1 MYMYKDFEVDEWLE
15 LLNNRDVFKEENMLV
30 MRRFMDIGDAATCTQ
45 LANKYGK
52 NYNYYIT
59 VCKSLAK
66 RIAEVKGV
74 VFEKRSNGSEIRWP
88 LLFDGKKVSNDD
100 DVDGTF
106 LWNLKSNLKKA
117 LEQVD
122 LSVFKPLVEPSN
134 ALLFSSEEEID
145 LFFERFLSESKYI
158 IKYNRCPEF
167 THYTKDSK
175 VQHDGA
181 YISGYPDAQAGVFW
195 GIILYDDEVRAFF
208 RFGYN
213 HENYE
218 EIKPFIN
225 LYSNQIKELLG
236 PDALYYGPDD
246 YGCFELQTDEK
257 TDDLCVDF
265 VNPSSEIELKNILY
279 RFYII
284 FDNLRKYKRKEKVV
298 WNLTFS
304 GITEIVQYVNN
315 SLGDWCNEFGQKR
328 KKLAGMT
335 RAPSRGKLFADN
347 DDVEKRGWAI
357 NEGGHKEI
365 QYHIFYRE
373 GKIGYG
379 LGFSV
384 QYTSFYNDK
393 TNVEYLKPYTD
404 AYCAV
409 RDDKEI
415 IRLKEKNFSFIYG
428 TEEGLFNIQD
438 NTYYCLGKIIEP
450 TLINIYQMLADL
462 KGDMFEAYCK
472 IFEAKNNNL
481 WEKKIA
487 MKDINKQV
495 ELLKLKKNLILQG
508 APGTGKT
515 YSTAALAL
523 AILGKT
529 DVDFRDHEA
538 VMRKYNELLIEFDDN
553 GNVKNDGQIGFVT
566 FHQSMD
572 YEDFIEGIKPEIT
585 GTNSSVLYS
594 IQSGIFKSICNEAGL
609 LSNVSSF
616 DEAFK
621 KLAEAIPH
629 EDEADEMNPIKPFT
643 LKTTATSA
651 TFGIT
656 LNGRGNLN
664 LYTGPSLQKQGSLTK
679 ERLRLQLLGKNVD
692 PFWKSYYDG
701 VANEL
706 KSKYG
711 YNGVAEKA
719 QDTKYVLIIDEINRG
734 NVSKIFGEL
743 ITLLESDKRK
753 LVGADITD
761 ENKKRQHSI
770 EVTLPYSKRK
780 FSVPSNLYIIGTM
793 NTTDRSVGS
802 IDYAVRRRFAFYT
815 LKADE
820 NLAALYSYYADKDPS
835 LLKLAEEKY
844 AFVSTFIKE
853 NQIKGVKF
861 DDLMVGESYFM
872 AESID
877 NLDLKWNYEVI
888 PLLEE
893 YQKDG
898 LLKPAADIESLL
910 QK

>member
-1 MYMYKDFEVDEWLE
+1 MYMYKDFEVNEWLE
-15 LLNNRDVFKEENMLV
+15 LLNNRDVFKEENMLI
-30 MRRFMDIGDAATCTQ
+30 MRRLMDLGGEATCPQ

-52 NYNYYIT
+52 TWAYYNSM
-59 VCKSLAK
+59 CSKLAQRVAVEK
-66 RIAEVKGV
+66 NV
-74 VFEKRSNGSEIRWP
+74 VFEKRSDGTEIRWP

-100 DVDGTF
+100 DVDGVF
-106 LWNLKSNLKKA
+106 LWILKSNLKKA
-117 LEQVD
+117 LDQVD

-145 LFFERFLSESKYI
+145 LFFERFLNESKYI
-158 IKYNRCPEF
+158 VNYNNYPTF
-167 THYTKDSK
+167 THYTKK
-175 VQHDGA
+175 YGA
-181 YISGYPDAQAGVFW
+181 YVTGYPETPAGVYW
-195 GIILYDDEVRAFF
+195 GVNFDKDNVWAFF
-208 RFGYN
+208 RFGYD
-213 HENYE
+213 E
-218 EIKPFIN
+218 EKYKQIKPFIT
-225 LYSNQIKELLG
+225 LYSKQIKELLG
-236 PDALYYGPDD
+236 PDALYCGPDNFD
-246 YGCFELQTDEK
+246 CFELQVDEESE
-257 TDDLCVDF
+257 DLCVDF
-265 VNPSSEIELKNILY
+265 LNPSSEIELKNILY

-284 FDNLRKYKRKEKVV
+284 FDNLRKYKRNENVV
-298 WNLTFS
+298 WNLSFS

-315 SLGDWCNEFGQKR
+315 SLGEWCNDFGLKR
-328 KKLAGMT
+328 KELAGKS
-335 RAPSRGKLFADN
+335 RAPAKGKLFSDK
-347 DDVEKRGWAI
+347 DIEDRGWAV

-373 GKIGYG
+373 GRIGYG

-384 QYTSFYNDK
+384 EYTPFCNEK

-409 RDDKEI
+409 KDDESI
-415 IRLKEKNFSFIYG
+415 MRLKEKGFSFIYG
-428 TEEGLFNIQD
+428 TEEGLYNIQD
-438 NTYYCLGKIIEP
+438 GSYYCLGKIIEP
-450 TLINIYQMLADL
+450 SLINIYQMLVDL
-462 KGDMFEAYCK
+462 KGDMFEAYRK
-472 IFEAKNNNL
+472 IFDAKNNNL

-529 DVDFRDHEA
+529 DIDFKDHEA

-585 GTNSSVLYS
+585 GTHSSVLYS
-594 IQSGIFKSICNEAGL
+594 IQSGIFKSVCNEAGL

-616 DEAFK
+616 DDAFK

-679 ERLRLQLLGKNVD
+679 DRLRLQLLGKNVD

-820 NLAALYSYYADKDPS
+820 NLTALHSYYSDKDPS

-844 AFVSTFIKE
+844 ASVSTFIKE
-853 NQIKGVKF
+853 NQVKGVKF

-872 AESID
+872 AESKD

-893 YQKDG
+893 YLKDG
-898 LLKPAADIESLL
+898 LLKPAADIESL